1 MILCNI
7 VNWEIMVLSKR
18 QECFEKFPFSADRG
32 IRPLK
37 HSKIKF
43 RNEDSLLLEL
53 FSWFS

>member
-53 FSWFS
+53 FSWSS